1 MNGIFC
7 EVHMTDQLKIRS
19 EMTMAKL
26 LRNKLAMAL
35 CCTVVMGVPMQASS
49 VLVTDEIIQDVEM
62 VIGQE
67 AQVTTGGS
75 ITIEQE
81 KTEGREVSAGQ
92 ESADTWENIV
102 KGAQYLGDIKVLHE
116 TKDEPSMAASFFTQE
131 NLPIQ
136 IRDGKVY
143 VTLRI
148 EKDVNFNGIPFTD
161 PINSVSQMID
171 NDYQSLV
178 LDYLGDE
185 SIRFITTEICIADI
199 NEAEL
204 LKCYV
209 APMGMEPKLRIKL
222 AEETISMLQAEL
234 DKEETAVVADGTYLV
249 DIDILKAGSDEPSH
263 SSSSFNTDNTHLTIR
278 DGEAYLTL
286 IVKRDAGNYTDMI
299 SGLDHIVNGENVPL
313 DLVYTEVNGE
323 RVAIAEIA
331 LDDLEAKAAI
341 ICHIQSPFTHSPEL
355 GVKLTEESL
364 NALKQG
370 ISEKIIPVVI
380 NVTEGALGDSITV
393 NATGGNGTYEY
404 TIDGGATWQSEA
416 IFTGLEAGTYK
427 VVARDASHTSNV
439 SSIQEITLGE
449 KEDND
454 NLVVEDGTYLV
465 DINVLHETEDKE
477 SHAGSYFN
485 KEDVKLTVKEG
496 KTYLTVKVARDS
508 GSFTD
513 IIQGLEQKVGEGF
526 IPMELQYIEEEGQR
540 YVVGE
545 IALESVLDTA
555 YINTKVVLPFMS
567 KEYVIRVKL
576 TDESIAELTQ
586 GTVVKAV
593 TIATEKTDV
602 IGTLSGSIIV
612 KATGGSGNYE
622 YSIDGGVNWQSE
634 ATFARLEAGTYK
646 VVARDTNHPSN
657 SSEIQE
663 VTLVQKEIS
672 NNGEFADGYYS
683 VNIDILQETS
693 DQTSMAAQF
702 FNQEGLPLEIVNG
715 KAYLTIQVLK
725 DGMGMKDVITSL
737 EQKINGRFQTL
748 SLDYF
753 NDSSKRYV
761 TTEVVFDSVNDEAY
775 LRCGI
780 APMGSMK
787 PVLRIR
793 LDKDS
798 IEAGSGSIN
807 TGLKAEATASISSV
821 AAENGKITIN
831 LAAADET
838 LTAGDFVGKIY
849 LNGSDTGQTLSL
861 KDFKMNE
868 EVVTFTF
875 DEVKQTKENQTVKV
889 GITLNDVETKSNEF
903 VVKGSAVTVESPQE
917 VILKENAKE
926 IKYIAGYEDGT
937 FRANQEVTNAEMITM
952 LRDLIDVPT
961 INYYSAQI
969 DVLHSE
975 KDEASMAKQFFKT
988 EGIQIKKQSEKYLVE
1003 LEIANEGLG
1012 FTNII
1017 TNVERKVDGVFKT
1030 IEVQK
1035 SSDLKKAYVT
1045 LEVDDLSE
1053 AIVLRT
1059 GIAPM
1064 GSVAPELRIVIDESS
1079 LKESAYESQFTDI
1092 DMWAKEDIE
1101 LFESLGL
1108 IGGEGETTFNP
1119 NKAITRGECIRLITL
1134 IAGLDIKEENEHP
1147 FADSVGHKYEDYITV
1162 AYEAGIIKGYDDG
1175 NFRPDQTLSRAEVVA
1190 MINRLIGHDE
1200 STNVDIA
1207 NPFSDLPTSHWAYQE
1222 ILKVIQ
1228 A

>member
-49 VLVTDEIIQDVEM
+49 VLETDEIIQDFER

-67 AQVTTGGS
+67 TQVTTGGS

-81 KTEGREVSAGQ
+81 KAEGTVISEGQ
-92 ESADTWENIV
+92 ESTDTWENIV
-102 KGAQYLGDIKVLHE
+102 SEAQYLGDIEVLNE
-116 TKDEPSMAASFFTQE
+116 TTDVDSMAANFFIRE

-148 EKDVNFNGIPFTD
+148 EKDVDFGGTPFTD
-161 PINSVSQMID
+161 PINAVSQKIG
-171 NDYQSLV
+171 NDYQDLN
-178 LDYLGDE
+178 LNYLEDE

-199 NEAEL
+199 NEAEF

-209 APMGMEPKLRIKL
+209 VPMQYAPALRIKL
-222 AEETISMLQAEL
+222 TDETISQLQAEL

-263 SSSSFNTDNTHLTIR
+263 SASSFNTENTYLTMR
-278 DGEAYLTL
+278 DGAPYLTL
-286 IVKRDAGNYTDMI
+286 IVKRDAGTYTDMI
-299 SGLDHIVNGENVPL
+299 GGLDHIVNGENVPL

-323 RVAIAEIA
+323 RVAIAEIP

-341 ICHIQSPFTHSPEL
+341 ICHIQNPFTHSPEL

-370 ISEKIIPVVI
+370 TSEKITPVTI
-380 NVTEGALGDSITV
+380 NVIAGTLGDSITV

-416 IFTGLEAGTYK
+416 VFTGLEAGTYK
-427 VVARDASHTSNV
+427 VVARDASNTSNV
-439 SSIQEITLGE
+439 SSIQEVALGE
-449 KEDND
+449 KEDNG
-454 NLVVEDGTYLV
+454 NLNVADGTYLV
-465 DINVLHETEDKE
+465 DINVLHETEDQA
-477 SHAGSYFN
+477 SHAGSYFD
-485 KEDVKLTVKEG
+485 KEDIKLTVKEG
-496 KTYLTVKVARDS
+496 KTYLTVKITRDS
-508 GSFTD
+508 GNFTD
-513 IIQGLEQKVGEGF
+513 IIQGLEQKVGEEF
-526 IPMELQYIEEEGQR
+526 MPMELQYIEEEGQR
-540 YVVGE
+540 YVVSE
-545 IALESVLDTA
+545 VALESVVDTA

-567 KEYVIRVKL
+567 KEYVLRVKL
-576 TDESIAELTQ
+576 TDESITELTQ
-586 GTVVKAV
+586 GTAVKSVA
-593 TIATEKTDV
+593 IATEKTDV

-622 YSIDGGVNWQSE
+622 YSIDGGATWQSE
-634 ATFARLEAGTYK
+634 ATFTELEAGTYK
-646 VVARDTNHPSN
+646 VVARDANHISN
-657 SSEIQE
+657 SSGIQE
-663 VTLVQKEIS
+663 VTLVQKGIS
-672 NNGEFADGYYS
+672 NNEGLANGSYS
-683 VNIDILQETS
+683 VNIEILQETS

-702 FNQEGLPLEIVNG
+702 FNQEGLPLEIING

-748 SLDYF
+748 SLDYL

-761 TTEVVFDSVNDEAY
+761 TTEVVFESVDDEAY

-787 PVLRIR
+787 PVLRIK
-793 LDKDS
+793 LDRDS
-798 IEAGSGSIN
+798 IQVGAGNIN
-807 TGLKAEATASISSV
+807 TGLKAEKTATINSV
-821 AAENGKITIN
+821 VAENGKVTIN

-838 LTAGDFVGKIY
+838 LTEEDFAGKIY
-849 LNGSDTGQTLSL
+849 LNDGNSGTTVTL
-861 KDFKMNE
+861 KDFTMNE

-903 VVKGSAVTVESPQE
+903 VVKGSAVTVESPQK
-917 VILKENAKE
+917 VTLKENAKE

-952 LRDLIDVPT
+952 LRGLIDVPT

-969 DVLHSE
+969 DVLQSE

-988 EGIQIKKQSEKYLVE
+988 EGIQIKKQADKYFVE
-1003 LEIANEGLG
+1003 LEISNEGLG

-1017 TNVERKVDGVFKT
+1017 TNVERKVDGVLKAV
-1030 IEVQK
+1030 EVHK

-1053 AIVLRT
+1053 AIVLKT

-1064 GSVAPELRIVIDESS
+1064 GSVAPELRIVIDEAS
-1079 LKESAYESQFTDI
+1079 LKDSTYKTQFTDI
-1092 DMWAKEDIE
+1092 DMWAKEDIV
-1101 LFESLGL
+1101 LFESFGL
-1108 IGGEGETTFNP
+1108 IDGQGETVFNP
-1119 NKAITRGECIRLITL
+1119 NEAITRGACIRLITL
-1134 IAGLDIKEENEHP
+1134 ISGLEINEDNNHP
-1147 FADSVGHKYEDYITV
+1147 FADSVGHAYENYIAA
-1162 AYEAGIIKGYDDG
+1162 AYEAGFIKGYADES
-1175 NFRPDQTLSRAEVVA
+1175 FRPDQTLSRAEAVV
-1190 MINRLIGHDE
+1190 MINRFIGHDE
-1200 STNVDIA
+1200 GAHVDIE
-1207 NPFSDLPTSHWAYQE
+1207 NPFSDLTASHWAYQE
-1222 ILKVIQ
+1222 ILKVVQ

>member
-49 VLVTDEIIQDVEM
+49 VLETDEIIQDFET

-67 AQVTTGGS
+67 TQVTTGGS

-81 KTEGREVSAGQ
+81 KTEGTVISEGQ
-92 ESADTWENIV
+92 ESTDTWENIV
-102 KGAQYLGDIKVLHE
+102 SEAQYLGDIEVLNE
-116 TKDEPSMAASFFTQE
+116 TTDVDSMAANFFIRE

-148 EKDVNFNGIPFTD
+148 EKDVNFGGMPFTD

-171 NDYQSLV
+171 NEYQSLA
-178 LDYLGDE
+178 LNYLQDE

-199 NEAEL
+199 NQAEF
-204 LKCYV
+204 LKCFV
-209 APMGMEPKLRIKL
+209 VPMGMAPTLRIKL
-222 AEETISMLQAEL
+222 TDETISMLQAEL
-234 DKEETAVVADGTYLV
+234 DKEETAVIADGTYLV

-263 SSSSFNTDNTHLTIR
+263 SASSFNTENTYLTMR
-278 DGEAYLTL
+278 DGAPYLTL
-286 IVKRDAGNYTDMI
+286 IVKRDAGTYTDMI
-299 SGLDHIVNGENVPL
+299 GGLDHIVNRENVPL

-323 RVAIAEIA
+323 RVAIAEIP

-341 ICHIQSPFTHSPEL
+341 ICHIQNPFTHSPEL

-364 NALKQG
+364 NTLKQG
-370 ISEKIIPVVI
+370 TSEKITPVTI
-380 NVTEGALGDSITV
+380 NATPGTSGDSITV

-404 TIDGGATWQSEA
+404 TIDGGTTWQSEA

-427 VVARDASHTSNV
+427 VVARDASNTLNV
-439 SSIQEITLGE
+439 SSIQEVTLGE
-449 KEDND
+449 KEDNG
-454 NLVVEDGTYLV
+454 NLNVADGTYLV
-465 DINVLHETEDKE
+465 DINVLHETEDQA
-477 SHAGSYFN
+477 SHAASYFD
-485 KEDVKLTVKEG
+485 KEDIKLTVKEG
-496 KTYLTVKVARDS
+496 KTYLKVKVTRDS

-513 IIQGLEQKVGEGF
+513 IIQGLEQKVGEEF

-540 YVVGE
+540 YIVSEVV
-545 IALESVLDTA
+545 LESVLDTA

-567 KEYVIRVKL
+567 KEYVLRVKL

-593 TIATEKTDV
+593 TIATEKTDA

-622 YSIDGGVNWQSE
+622 YSIDGGANWQSE
-634 ATFARLEAGTYK
+634 ATFTGLEAGTYK
-646 VVARDTNHPSN
+646 VVARDANHISN
-657 SSEIQE
+657 SSGIQE
-663 VTLVQKEIS
+663 VTLVQKGIS
-672 NNGEFADGYYS
+672 NNEGLANGSYS
-683 VNIDILQETS
+683 VNIEILQETS

-702 FNQEGLPLEIVNG
+702 FNQEGLPLEIING

-748 SLDYF
+748 SLDYL

-761 TTEVVFDSVNDEAY
+761 TTEVIFDSVDDEAY

-787 PVLRIR
+787 PVLRIK
-793 LDKDS
+793 LDRDS
-798 IEAGSGSIN
+798 IQVGAGNIN
-807 TGLKAEATASISSV
+807 TGLKAEKTATINSV
-821 AAENGKITIN
+821 VAENGKVTVN

-838 LTAGDFVGKIY
+838 LTAEDFAGKIY
-849 LNGSDTGQTLSL
+849 LNGSDTGKTLSL

-903 VVKGSAVTVESPQE
+903 VVKGSAVTVEAPQK
-917 VILKENAKE
+917 VTLKENAKE

-952 LRDLIDVPT
+952 LRGLIDVPT

-988 EGIQIKKQSEKYLVE
+988 EGIQIKKQADKYFVE
-1003 LEIANEGLG
+1003 LEISNEGLG

-1017 TNVERKVDGVFKT
+1017 TNVEQKVDGVFKT

-1053 AIVLRT
+1053 AIVLKT

-1064 GSVAPELRIVIDESS
+1064 GSVAPKLRIVIDEAS
-1079 LKESAYESQFTDI
+1079 LKESTYKTQFTDI
-1092 DMWAKEDIE
+1092 DMWAKEDIV

-1108 IGGEGETTFNP
+1108 IDGQGETVFNP
-1119 NKAITRGECIRLITL
+1119 NEAITRGACIRLITL
-1134 IAGLDIKEENEHP
+1134 ISGLEINEDNNHP
-1147 FADSVGHKYEDYITV
+1147 FADSVGHAYENYIAA
-1162 AYEAGIIKGYDDG
+1162 AYEAGFIKGYEDES
-1175 NFRPDQTLSRAEVVA
+1175 FRPDQTLSRAEAVV
-1190 MINRLIGHDE
+1190 MINRFIGHDE
-1200 STNVDIA
+1200 VAPVDIE
-1207 NPFSDLPTSHWAYQE
+1207 NPFSDLTASHWAYQE
-1222 ILKVIQ
+1222 ILKVVQ